1 MKISTKTRYG
11 LRSIAELARGYPDEP
26 IPLGDISRRQQVSPK
41 YLEHIFAALKAAGLV
56 RPVRGVRGGY
66 LLTRS
71 PEKTTLR
78 EVFEALEG
86 PLVLADCQ
94 RPSRA
99 CPLQATC
106 PTFDVWTDMT
116 RAITEVLEASTIQDL
131 FERGERM
138 RRERVPDYVI

>member
-1 MKISTKTRYG
+1 
-11 LRSIAELARGYPDEP
+11 
-26 IPLGDISRRQQVSPK
+26 
-41 YLEHIFAALKAAGLV
+41 
-56 RPVRGVRGGY
+56 VRGVRGGY